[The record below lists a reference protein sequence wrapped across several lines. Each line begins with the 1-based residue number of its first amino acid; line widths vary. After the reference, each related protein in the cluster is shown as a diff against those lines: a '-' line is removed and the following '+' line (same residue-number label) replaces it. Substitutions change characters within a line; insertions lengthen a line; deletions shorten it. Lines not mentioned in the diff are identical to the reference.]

1 MSALKRMLPYVK
13 PYTLETILL
22 VVTAVLIVVMELVAP
37 RALNYIIDNGIQET
51 DMAVIIKGSVLML
64 VAALIGA
71 VATLGQGVFRARL
84 SQGLAYDLRNIL
96 FTHIQSFSLANL
108 DYMKTGQLMTRL
120 SSDVDLVRMFVSA
133 GFALLLRIL
142 LMIAGSVIMM
152 LLIDWQLAVIM
163 LVLLPCAGILIWF
176 VMHLARPIFTI
187 VQQKLSAL
195 NTTVQEN
202 LAGVQVVKAFV
213 QERFEIKRFNTHNS
227 EYMLESIKVGRILA
241 VALPLLTL
249 LTNIGLIAITTFG
262 GISVIDG
269 RLTIGE
275 LVAFNSYL
283 LISMAPLMLL
293 GNILTMVSRAEAS
306 AERVWEVLDT
316 QPALKLIDNP
326 YSSQSIT
333 GEITLKDIS
342 FQYGGVNHLEEGSPV
357 DSTRVNGRKVVNG
370 ISLDIHAGQRVALL
384 GATGSGKS
392 TLISLIPR
400 FYDPA
405 SGSIIIDG
413 TDVKDWDL
421 QALRK
426 NIGFVLQET
435 TLFSGTIRQNIAY
448 GMPNASLEEVIAAA
462 QISQAHDFISGLPD
476 GYESWVEERGANLSG
491 GQKQRIAIARA
502 LLISPK
508 ILILD
513 DSTSSV
519 DMRTETL
526 IQESLDKVSAD
537 MTIIIVAQRLSSVIN
552 ADQICVIENGRIE
565 ATGTHE
571 ELLQKNEI
579 YQEIYYSQLGNG
591 SPVSEQAAG

>member
-22 VVTAVLIVVMELVAP
+22 VVTAVLIVGMELVAP
-37 RALNYIIDNGIQET
+37 RALKFIIDEGIQET
-51 DMAVIIKGSVLML
+51 NLTVIIQGSGLMLIAAVI
-64 VAALIGA
+64 GA
-71 VATLGQGVFRARL
+71 GATLGQGVFRARL

-142 LMIAGSVIMM
+142 LMIAGSVLMM
-152 LLIDWQLAVIM
+152 LLIDWQLAIIM
-163 LVLLPCAGILIWF
+163 LLLLPCAGLLIWF

-213 QERFEIKRFNTHNS
+213 QERFEINRFNKYNS
-227 EYMLESIKVGRILA
+227 DYMLESIRVGRILA

-249 LTNIGLIAITTFG
+249 LTNIGLIAMITFG
-262 GISVIDG
+262 GLSVINS
-269 RLTIGE
+269 RLTVGE

-316 QPALKLIDNP
+316 QPALKLINNP
-326 YSSQSIT
+326 YISHSIT
-333 GEITLKDIS
+333 GEVSLIDVS
-342 FQYGGVNHLEEGSPV
+342 FQYDGINHLDEGSTGVP
-357 DSTRVNGRKVVNG
+357 TRVNGRKVVDG
-370 ISLDIHAGQRVALL
+370 ISLEIRAGQRVAFL

-400 FYDPA
+400 FYDP
-405 SGSIIIDG
+405 SIGSIMIDG
-413 TDVKDWDL
+413 RDVKDWDL
-421 QALRK
+421 QALRR

-435 TLFSGTIRQNIAY
+435 TLFSGTIHQNIAY
-448 GMPNASLEEVIAAA
+448 GKPNASLDEVIAAA
-462 QISQAHDFISGLPD
+462 RIAQAHDFISALPG

-519 DMRTETL
+519 DMATETL
-526 IQESLDKVSAD
+526 IQESLDQITD
-537 MTIIIVAQRLSSVIN
+537 DLTIIIVAQRLSSVIN
-552 ADQICVIENGRIE
+552 ADQIYVIDNGRIE
-565 ATGTHE
+565 AMGTHE
-571 ELLQKNEI
+571 ELLQKSEI

-591 SPVSEQAAG
+591 LPVQDQAAG

>member
-1 MSALKRMLPYVK
+1 
-13 PYTLETILL
+13 
-22 VVTAVLIVVMELVAP
+22 
-37 RALNYIIDNGIQET
+37 
-51 DMAVIIKGSVLML
+51 
-64 VAALIGA
+64 
-71 VATLGQGVFRARL
+71 
-84 SQGLAYDLRNIL
+84 
-96 FTHIQSFSLANL
+96 
-108 DYMKTGQLMTRL
+108 
-120 SSDVDLVRMFVSA
+120 MFVSA

-142 LMIAGSVIMM
+142 LMIAGSVLMM
-152 LLIDWQLAVIM
+152 LLIDWQLAIIM
-163 LVLLPCAGILIWF
+163 LVLLPCAGLLIWF

-213 QERFEIKRFNTHNS
+213 QERFEINRFNTYNS
-227 EYMLESIKVGRILA
+227 DYMLESIRVGRILA

-249 LTNIGLIAITTFG
+249 LTNIGLIAMIAFG
-262 GISVIDG
+262 GLSVINS

-316 QPALKLIDNP
+316 QPTLKLINNP
-326 YSSQSIT
+326 YISHSIT
-333 GEITLKDIS
+333 GEISLVDVA
-342 FQYGGVNHLEEGSPV
+342 FQYDGVNHLDEGSPAV
-357 DSTRVNGRKVVNG
+357 STRVNGRKVVDV
-370 ISLDIHAGQRVALL
+370 ISLEIQAGQRVAFL

-400 FYDPA
+400 FYDPS
-405 SGSIIIDG
+405 SGSIMIDG
-413 TDVKDWDL
+413 RDVKDWDL
-421 QALRK
+421 QALRR

-435 TLFSGTIRQNIAY
+435 TLFSGTIHQNIAY
-448 GMPNASLEEVIAAA
+448 GRPNASLDEVIAAA
-462 QISQAHDFISGLPD
+462 RIAQAHDFISALPD

-519 DMRTETL
+519 DMGTETL
-526 IQESLDKVSAD
+526 IQESLDQITD
-537 MTIIIVAQRLSSVIN
+537 ELTIIIVAQRLSSVIN
-552 ADQICVIENGRIE
+552 ADQICVIDSGRIE

-571 ELLQKNEI
+571 ELLQKSEI

-591 SPVSEQAAG
+591 SSVQDQAAG